1 MLQSPCAI
9 CAGASS
15 FSPPRK
21 DGGLIGRVESSES
34 EFLEVRKALS
44 SVRLLIRNSETVR
57 LPCIMPPL
65 QPEDVSLPVKTNACS
80 ILLSWRLDMTESR
93 GALAIAGCWISR
105 SGFVQWSAVLLSF
118 ADGLPSD
125 ASCRSA
131 SEAVAHD
138 IAATAKDSLSLASVL
153 SLMERLRSST
163 SLIGCLQ
170 ASSRRRQARKAL
182 FNSQVIPSGG
192 SSVIAALISLCHSL
206 DIPVRMYA
214 RGVLAEL
221 SGSYGNLLRK
231 RGGRRYNAE

>member
-1 MLQSPCAI
+1 
-9 CAGASS
+9 
-15 FSPPRK
+15 
-21 DGGLIGRVESSES
+21 
-34 EFLEVRKALS
+34 
-44 SVRLLIRNSETVR
+44 
-57 LPCIMPPL
+57 
-65 QPEDVSLPVKTNACS
+65 
-80 ILLSWRLDMTESR
+80 MTESR
-93 GALAIAGCWISR
+93 GILAIACCWISR
-105 SGFVQWSAVLLSF
+105 SGFVQRSAVLLSF

-170 ASSRRRQARKAL
+170 ASTRRRQAQGVL
-182 FNSQVIPSGG
+182 FSSQVIPSGG
-192 SSVIAALISLCHSL
+192 SSVIAALISLRHSL
-206 DIPVRMYA
+206 AIPVRIYA

-231 RGGRRYNAE
+231 RGGRRCNAEQAAPRVGGKKAAPFLSEMLASGRFRLCGAAICFFGLILRSGFRA